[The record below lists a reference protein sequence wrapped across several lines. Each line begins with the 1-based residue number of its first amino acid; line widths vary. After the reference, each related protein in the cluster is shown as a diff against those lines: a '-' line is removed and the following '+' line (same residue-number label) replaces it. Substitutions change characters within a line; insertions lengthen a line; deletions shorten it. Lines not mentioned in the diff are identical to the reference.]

1 MFYSSEKNTC
11 YDPAY
16 RGDYERSGA
25 WPSDAVE
32 ISDELFAEV
41 VLRRPPEREM
51 QPGPDG
57 LPILVDRPGPT
68 AGELRTAARACI
80 NQWRDQQERAAIV
93 FDHAGHRWDASL
105 QVRDR
110 LNATLGSL
118 NAYGLPAGFFW
129 TDADN
134 IDVPMTQ
141 LELQA
146 LAEAHERASFARGWQ
161 IHARQRELKRQV
173 DAANAEELASFR
185 PDWPGTAAA

>member
-1 MFYSSEKNTC
+1 MRTYARIEQGVVVELLQAEQLPEFHPLLNWRDVSTVPGIAEGWRETGESFVA
-11 YDPAY
+11 PV
-16 RGDYERSGA
+16 
-25 WPSDAVE
+25 PS
-32 ISDELFAEV
+32 IS
-41 VLRRPPEREM
+41 PEAALAMTRA
-51 QPGPDG
+51 
-57 LPILVDRPGPT
+57 T
-68 AGELRTAARACI
+68 ARAQI
-80 NQWRDQQERAAIV
+80 NYWRDTQERAAIV

-146 LAEAHERASFARGWQ
+146 LAEAHERAIFARGWQ